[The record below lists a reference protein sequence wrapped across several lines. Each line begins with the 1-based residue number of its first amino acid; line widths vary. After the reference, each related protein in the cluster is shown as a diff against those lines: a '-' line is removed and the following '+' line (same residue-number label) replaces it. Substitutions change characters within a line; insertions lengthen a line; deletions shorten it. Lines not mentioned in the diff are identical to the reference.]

1 MRRAIG
7 NSGRGNMRNGLISLL
22 TVVVVISMATAA
34 VLAIST
40 SHAMGALAQRQAT
53 MTADGYALE
62 QSGQAL
68 LANLD
73 ELLHQSRGSAV
84 GGTAGGAAGGAVIAQ
99 VENRMNSM
107 LVDSCAKGVTAT
119 YETEDDGLT
128 CTFISEHGRMLTV
141 TISVGGNATYDV
153 RAWQLTAAPQEEN
166 TGDTLWTGSTA
177 GE

>member
-22 TVVVVISMATAA
+22 TVVVVISLATAS
-34 VLAIST
+34 VLAVST
-40 SHAMGALAQRQAT
+40 SHAMGSLAQRQAT

-62 QSGQAL
+62 RSGQTL

-73 ELLHQSRGSAV
+73 ELLTQMR
-84 GGTAGGAAGGAVIAQ
+84 GGAAGGASVISQ
-99 VENRMNSM
+99 VDNRMNSL
-107 LVDSCAKGVTAT
+107 LVESCAEGITAT
-119 YETEDDGLT
+119 YETASDGLT
-128 CTFISEHGRMLTV
+128 CTFVSEHGRMLMV

-153 RAWQLTAAPQEEN
+153 KAWQLTAAPQDEN

>member
-22 TVVVVISMATAA
+22 TVVVVISLATAS
-34 VLAIST
+34 VLAVST
-40 SHAMGALAQRQAT
+40 SHAMGSLAKRQAT

-62 QSGQAL
+62 RSGQTL

-73 ELLHQSRGSAV
+73 ELLSQVRS
-84 GGTAGGAAGGAVIAQ
+84 GTTGGANVISQ
-99 VENRMNSM
+99 VENRMNSL
-107 LVDSCAKGVTAT
+107 LVESCAEGVTAT
-119 YETEDDGLT
+119 YETTSNGLT
-128 CTFISEHGRMLTV
+128 CTFVSEHGRMLMVTV
-141 TISVGGNATYDV
+141 SVGGNATYDV
-153 RAWQLTAAPQEEN
+153 KAWQLTAAPQEEN

>member
-7 NSGRGNMRNGLISLL
+7 TGHRGNMRNGLISLL
-22 TVVVVISMATAA
+22 TVVVVISLATAS

-40 SHAMGALAQRQAT
+40 SHAMGALSQRQAT

-62 QSGQAL
+62 RSGQTL

-73 ELLHQSRGSAV
+73 EMLSQVRA
-84 GGTAGGAAGGAVIAQ
+84 GAAGGTVISQ
-99 VENRMNSM
+99 VENRMNSL
-107 LVDSCAKGVTAT
+107 LVESCAEGVTAT
-119 YETEDDGLT
+119 YETTSNGLT
-128 CTFISEHGRMLTV
+128 CTFVSEHGRMLMVTV
-141 TISVGGNATYDV
+141 SVGGNATYDV
-153 RAWQLTAAPQEEN
+153 KAWQLTAAPQEEN

>member
-22 TVVVVISMATAA
+22 TVVVVISLATAA
-34 VLAIST
+34 VLAVST

-62 QSGQAL
+62 RSGQAL

-73 ELLHQSRGSAV
+73 EVLSQAR
-84 GGTAGGAAGGAVIAQ
+84 GGAAGGGTVISQ
-99 VENRMNSM
+99 VENRVNSM
-107 LVDSCAKGVTAT
+107 LVESCAEGVTAT
-119 YETEDDGLT
+119 YETSGNDLT
-128 CTFISEHGRMLTV
+128 CTFVSEHGRMLMV
-141 TISVGGNATYDV
+141 TISVGSNATYDV
-153 RAWQLTAAPQEEN
+153 KAWQLTAAPQEEDN
-166 TGDTLWTGSTA
+166 GDTLWTGSTA